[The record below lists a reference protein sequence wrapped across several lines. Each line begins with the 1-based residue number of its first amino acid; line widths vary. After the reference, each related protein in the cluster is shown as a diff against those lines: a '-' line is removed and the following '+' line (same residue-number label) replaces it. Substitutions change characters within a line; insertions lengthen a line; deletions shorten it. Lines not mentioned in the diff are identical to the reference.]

1 MKKQFCGGVFLLLA
15 VVSNIAGAETNTV
28 AQEVAPVPIAQ
39 GATVLSKTP
48 LIARIGNLS
57 RFAGYRVTYQYEGKP
72 YTVLIIDEKSIKNV
86 EYVKKQK
93 SIDNSRT

>member
-1 MKKQFCGGVFLLLA
+1 MKKQLCGGLFLLLA
-15 VVSNIAGAETNTV
+15 VSSVVGAEAN
-28 AQEVAPVPIAQ
+28 PVVQDAALAPIAQ

-48 LIARIGNLS
+48 LVARIGNSS

-86 EYVKKQK
+86 EYIKKQK
-93 SIDNSRT
+93 SVDNNRT